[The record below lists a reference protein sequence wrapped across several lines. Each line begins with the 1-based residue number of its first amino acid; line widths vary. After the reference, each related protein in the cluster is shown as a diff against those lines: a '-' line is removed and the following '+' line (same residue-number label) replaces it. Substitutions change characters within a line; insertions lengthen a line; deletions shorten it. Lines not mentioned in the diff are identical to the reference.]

1 MLTFLS
7 ERMMMR
13 EILNYARAQT
23 PEMIRTLRQ
32 MVEIESPSSEPDAI
46 NRLAGFLVDRFAP
59 LSREVDRIPVSGAG
73 DLVRARTGRGEGAI
87 LVLGH
92 MDTVW
97 PLSTLRDRPVRI
109 EGEKLYGPGS
119 FDMKGGL
126 TVALF
131 ALKTLHA
138 LDLRPE
144 RSVTFLFTSL
154 EEVGGRPYRHILERE
169 ARRCQSVLVLEP
181 PLPGG
186 AVKTARKG
194 TARLILRVHGRS
206 AHAGLAPEE
215 GVNAIIELAHQLVRL
230 ASLNEWGEGLSVNVG
245 VIRGGR
251 RANVVPDRAEAEIDI
266 RFSSLEQGKRAIE
279 AIGQFQPILDGAEI
293 EVLGDLSVPPM
304 ERTEAI
310 VSLYQRARAIA
321 ARLGFDLPEG
331 AAGGASEGSYTAA
344 WGIPT
349 LDGLGP
355 DGDGA
360 HAAHEHVLIPS
371 LAERTALLAALLL
384 KL

>member
-1 MLTFLS
+1 
-7 ERMMMR
+7 MR
-13 EILNYARAQT
+13 DILDYARRQT
-23 PEMIRTLRQ
+23 PEMIRMLRQ
-32 MVEIESPSSEPDAI
+32 MVEMESPSNEPDAL
-46 NRLAGFLVDRFAP
+46 NRLAGFLADQFAP
-59 LSREVDRIPVSGAG
+59 VSREVERIPVSGAG
-73 DLVRARTGRGEGAI
+73 DLVRACTGGGDGAL

-97 PLSTLRDRPVRI
+97 PLGTLRDRPVRI
-109 EGEKLYGPGS
+109 EGERLYGPGA

-131 ALKTLHA
+131 ALRTLRA
-138 LDLRPE
+138 LDLRPK
-144 RSVTFLFTSL
+144 RSATFLFTSM
-154 EEVGGRPYRHILERE
+154 EEVGGRAYRHILERE

-194 TARLILRVHGRS
+194 TARLILRVRGRS
-206 AHAGLAPEE
+206 AHAGLAPEQ

-230 ASLNEWGEGLSVNVG
+230 SALNEWGQGLSVNVG

-266 RFSSLEQGKRAIE
+266 RFPTLEQGRRVIE
-279 AIGQFQPILDGAEI
+279 TIRQSQPILDGAEI

-310 VSLYQRARAIA
+310 VSLYQRARTIA
-321 ARLGFDLPEG
+321 ARLGFDLLEG

-384 KL
+384 EL